1 MNKEKVGTLDGK
13 AVYHSEESGWLIRS
27 KHSQVLQD
35 MTRKEVGNFMTQP
48 IKFLGQYDYETSKQ
62 GGRK

>member
-13 AVYHSEESGWLIRS
+13 AVYHSEESGWLIRDG
-27 KHSQVLQD
+27 HSQVLLD
-35 MTRKEVGNFMTQP
+35 MTEEQIGRFMTQP
-48 IKFLGQYDYETSKQ
+48 IKFLGEYDYELSKQ